1 MSFQD
6 LLHFSDLLGT
16 FAFAIS
22 GALVAVRKKMDLFGV
37 IVLSTVTATGG
48 GTLRSFLIG
57 DQPVFILKNVSYM
70 IACLLGALLV
80 FNYREYV
87 KKRHYNFL
95 VFDAFGLAVFL
106 SIGTSIGLQQG
117 LSYWASVLLG
127 IMTATFGGVIRDMM
141 AAEVPLIFRK
151 ELYAILALLGGVVYI
166 SLYHLNVPEEFI
178 VIISSSVV
186 FVSRILAI
194 KYDWHVFKS

>member
-1 MSFQD
+1 MNFYD
-6 LLHFSDLLGT
+6 LLHLSDLFGT

-37 IVLSTVTATGG
+37 IVLATVTATGG

-57 DQPVFILKNVSYM
+57 DQPVFFLKNISYLV
-70 IACLLGALLV
+70 ACLLGAFLV
-80 FNYREYV
+80 FYCREYV
-87 KKRHYNFL
+87 KKRRYSFL
-95 VFDAFGLAVFL
+95 IFDAFGLAVFQ
-106 SIGTSIGLQQG
+106 SIGTSIGLQHG

-141 AAEVPLIFRK
+141 AAEVPLVFQK
-151 ELYAILALLGGVVYI
+151 ELYAILALLGGIVYV
-166 SLYHLNVPEEFI
+166 SLYHFNVPEAFI
-178 VIISSSVV
+178 VIISSSIV

-194 KYDWHVFKS
+194 KYDWHLFKS

>member
-1 MSFQD
+1 
-6 LLHFSDLLGT
+6 
-16 FAFAIS
+16 
-22 GALVAVRKKMDLFGV
+22 MDLFGV
-37 IVLSTVTATGG
+37 IVLATVTATGG

-57 DQPVFILKNVSYM
+57 DQPVFILKNASYLTV
-70 IACLLGALLV
+70 CLLGAFLV
-80 FNYREYV
+80 FFCREYI

-106 SIGTSIGLQQG
+106 SIGTSIGLQHG

-151 ELYAILALLGGVVYI
+151 ELYAILTLLGGLIYV
-166 SLYHLNVPEEFI
+166 SLYHFNMPEAFI
-178 VIISSSVV
+178 VLISSSVV
-186 FVSRILAI
+186 FISRILAI
-194 KYDWHVFKS
+194 KYDWHLFKS